1 MENNNNVDVLLSRRS
16 FVSFLVTAAA
26 NVFFDLYLFSAA
38 ALFYFSVEPHISDGY
53 WLLVLALAAY
63 TLPVIFLSAPAG
75 LFADKYDSSKV
86 IKVSQDAGLV
96 SLMIAVAGFVSGN
109 KAVVYLALV
118 FAGIKSALYHPA
130 QQEFLPQVVKRQ
142 NMALGNSLVQAVS
155 FFMAL
160 IVICSGLIRPMF
172 LHTGQPE
179 FPVLW
184 AVIALTVSA
193 MTGFAASCVIP
204 SGGNF
209 NPEMEINTVT
219 VIRSFRN
226 IFITGRTNDTLLCVL
241 GISWFFF
248 LLSVV
253 VFSMPQIITKTF
265 GTAAPYISMFLAVLV
280 SGIIAGILWCN
291 KISRRDLNARMAP
304 VSALFM
310 AMFLFFFV
318 CTGLISP
325 SDIVQFRLTA
335 GDYVQMSLMLLFLL
349 SFGIS
354 AGIFLLP
361 HYSMLQRFA
370 GVQRRGRIAASNRVL
385 NMIAALAGVLLFSL
399 VTAVFGV
406 YFSFVLLSFMAAVE
420 AIITCFLLP
429 EHIVRIL
436 VRRLLDFLYGVK
448 VRGID
453 NLYKPRG
460 NCLVI
465 ANHTSFLDGV
475 LIWAYVPYKFYYA
488 IDTYQAKHLIFRPFL
503 SFIKY
508 FTINPNEPMSV
519 KSIIEEVKTG
529 HRVVI
534 FPEGRITMT
543 GALMKIYPGPSMIAD
558 KADAEI
564 LPISIEGS
572 QYSVFA
578 RFGSKLKTRMHSKI
592 TLTIQPP
599 VRLDVP
605 EEITGHRRRTVSVTK
620 MSEIMQNMRFS
631 AAPLDQ
637 TLFDSLIDAC
647 QLVGRWKP
655 IIEDSNMNT
664 LNYGTFITTCFVLG
678 KQFAREN
685 RQGSFVG
692 LLLPN
697 SIAAVATFFGMGAF
711 NITPCMLNFST
722 GVKNI
727 LSCCRA
733 AKIQRVYTSR
743 EFILKGELQ
752 HIESALLEAGLELI
766 YLEDLKTR
774 ITKWDKLFA
783 LAMSFMPRTYYKK
796 IRGNSSPHLPAV
808 VLFTSGSEGVPK
820 GVVLSHRN
828 LQANRYQL
836 QSVLDFGVNDIV
848 FNAMPIFH
856 SFGLSAGTI
865 LPLTTGMKV
874 FLYPSPLHYRIIPDL
889 IYNTNATLVLGTETF
904 FAGYA
909 KNAHPYD
916 FYSVRMLIS
925 GAERLKEETV
935 RTYSDTFGVRIFE
948 GYGATETSPV
958 ISVNTPIFFR
968 RGTVGRMLPGMEYR
982 VEEQP
987 GITEGGRL
995 MVKGAN
1001 VMMGYIRETAPCELE
1016 GPKGGW
1022 YDTGDIV
1029 SIDEDGFV
1037 TIKGRVKRFAKIG
1050 GEMISLGAVENS
1062 LAEIWKDS
1070 MHAVISL
1077 PDEKKGEILIMFTT
1091 REGTTRNDVAEE
1103 FRRRGISELSVPR
1116 TVRYLKEIPV
1126 MGTGKPDYQT
1136 LKGLVLSEK

>member
-1 MENNNNVDVLLSRRS
+1 MEDNNNVDVLLSRRS
-16 FVSFLVTAAA
+16 FVSLLITVASNAFYDMFLCI
-26 NVFFDLYLFSAA
+26 AA
-38 ALFYFSVEPHISDGY
+38 ALCHFSVDPHLSGY
-53 WLLVLALAAY
+53 WLLVLSFTIYALPIVLFA
-63 TLPVIFLSAPAG
+63 APAG

-86 IKVSQDAGLV
+86 IRFSQK
-96 SLMIAVAGFVSGN
+96 AGFVSLFLAILGFVFDN
-109 KAVVYLALV
+109 PYVAYLALLC
-118 FAGIKSALYHPA
+118 AGIKTAIYYPA
-130 QQEFLPQVVKRQ
+130 QQQLLPQAVRRN
-142 NMALGNSLVQAVS
+142 NMALGNSLAQAV
-155 FFMAL
+155 FFAMAF
-160 IVICSGLIRPMF
+160 IVAVTGLIKPLF
-172 LHTGQPE
+172 LHTGQPL
-179 FPVLW
+179 FPIM
-184 AVIALTVSA
+184 AVMIPLIIAAVA
-193 MTGFAASCVIP
+193 GFSSSFGIAP
-204 SGGNF
+204 GGSF
-209 NPEMEINTVT
+209 NPELEITPNT
-219 VIRSFRN
+219 ILNSFRN
-226 IFITGRTNDTLLCVL
+226 IFLIGRTTDILLCVL

-248 LLSVV
+248 LQAAVCFTMQFV
-253 VFSMPQIITKTF
+253 INRTF
-265 GTAAPYISMFLAVLV
+265 GTVAPYIQLYLGTLIA
-280 SGIIAGILWCN
+280 GIIGGILWCN
-291 KISRRDLNARMAP
+291 HISRRDLNARMAP
-304 VSALFM
+304 ISALFM
-310 AMFLFFFV
+310 TLFLFLFIFM
-318 CTGLISP
+318 GLISP
-325 SDIVQFRLTA
+325 SEIVRFSLTA
-335 GDYVQMSLMLLFLL
+335 GDRIQMLLMLVFLFA
-349 SFGIS
+349 FGIAS
-354 AGIFLLP
+354 GIFLLP
-361 HYSMLQRFA
+361 HYSMLQRFSGA
-370 GVQRRGRIAASNRVL
+370 KRRGRIAAANLVL
-385 NMIAALAGVLLFSL
+385 NMFAAVIGILLFTLLSM
-399 VTAVFGV
+399 AFGV
-406 YFSFVLLSFMAAVE
+406 YFAILLLTVMAALE
-420 AIITCFLLP
+420 ALITCFLLP

-436 VRRLLDFLYGVK
+436 LRRLFDFMYGVK
-448 VRGID
+448 VHGVD
-453 NLYKPRG
+453 NLFKPRG

-475 LIWAYVPYKFYYA
+475 LIWTYVPYKFYYA
-488 IDTYQAKHLIFRPFL
+488 IDTYQAKHFFFKPFL
-503 SFIKY
+503 RFVKY

-519 KSIIEEVKTG
+519 KSIIDEVKNG

-534 FPEGRITMT
+534 FPEGRITTT

-599 VRLDVP
+599 LRLDVP
-605 EEITGHRRRTVSVTK
+605 EEITGHRRRTVSVSK
-620 MSEIMQNMRFS
+620 MSNVMQNMRFS
-631 AAPLDQ
+631 AAPVDQ
-637 TLFDSLIDAC
+637 TLFDSLLDAK

-655 IIEDSNMNT
+655 IIEDSNMTT
-664 LNYGTFITTCFVLG
+664 LNFGQFITTCFALG
-678 KQFAREN
+678 KQFAMQN
-685 RQGSFVG
+685 RQGTFVG

-722 GVKNI
+722 GTKNI

-733 AKIQRVYTSR
+733 AKIKRVYTSR

-752 HIESALLEAGLELI
+752 HIEKALLDADIELI
-766 YLEDLKTR
+766 YLEDVKTM

-783 LAMSFMPRTYYKK
+783 FAMSFMPRRYYKK
-796 IRGNSSPHLPAV
+796 IRGTASPHLPAV

-836 QSVLDFGVNDIV
+836 QSVLDFGVNDTM

-865 LPLTTGMKV
+865 LPLLTGMKV

-889 IYNTNATLVLGTETF
+889 IYNTNSTLVLGTETF

-935 RTYSDTFGVRIFE
+935 RTYSDTFGVRLFE

-958 ISVNTPIFFR
+958 IAVNTPIFFR
-968 RGTVGRMLPGMEYR
+968 RGTVGKILPGMEYR

-987 GITEGGRL
+987 GIKEGGRL
-995 MVKGAN
+995 LVKGAN
-1001 VMMGYIRETAPCELE
+1001 IMMGYLRETAPCELE
-1016 GPKGGW
+1016 EPQGGW

-1050 GEMISLGAVENS
+1050 GEMISLGAVENY
-1062 LAEIWKDS
+1062 LAEIWKDN

-1077 PDEKKGEILIMFTT
+1077 PDEKKGEQLIMFTT
-1091 REGTTRNDVAEE
+1091 SEGITRNDVADE
-1103 FRRRGISELSVPR
+1103 FRKRGISELSVPK
-1116 TVRYLKEIPV
+1116 VVKHMKEIPV
-1126 MGTGKPDYQT
+1126 MGTGKPDYQA
-1136 LKGLVLSEK
+1136 LKAAYLGE